1 VEAIE
6 GGKER
11 EIIIARNGKPAAKL
25 VPIDAVTR
33 GKRLGVAKGLFDVPD
48 NIDQHNSEVAELFMG
63 WHQ

>member
-1 VEAIE
+1 LHNNSV
-6 GGKER
+6 K
-11 EIIIARNGKPAAKL
+11 IATGST
-25 VPIDAVTR
+25 VTR